1 MYTLVQNGLSLTG
14 CVMELLKNVRI
25 QSRLFFGFGVVLSLI
40 ILLTIL
46 GNNDVGQIDNK
57 LTVIND
63 LNTVKQRYAINFRGS
78 VHDRAIAVRDLVLL
92 EDPSELQKSRQE
104 IQDLTEM
111 YLESAE
117 GMRRIFAN
125 PDNVDGNERRILAS
139 IQEIEEET
147 LPQIDAIIQSL
158 DAGDRETAFQTLVT
172 QARPNFTIWLARI
185 NQFIDLEEAKNNALT
200 TETRQIA
207 ANFQSQM
214 ILFTAIA
221 LVASVLVA
229 AWAVIGVRPLKSL
242 SDVVLQLA
250 NGNLDVNVA
259 DTSARDEIGMIS
271 GAVRVFR
278 DNAIETKRLEAEA
291 SEREAKERAAE
302 NERQAKALQ
311 EEEERK
317 RAQEDAER
325 QASEA
330 RRAEMLALADNFEAS
345 VMGLVEDLSSAAH
358 EMETAARQMTN
369 ALEATVGDA
378 NRVET
383 SSSDASDNARQV
395 ADSANELAR
404 SVRAVSQQTLQS
416 ASVAKAAVGQ
426 TQAAGADIAQLS
438 DAARSIG
445 DVVNLITDIAEQ
457 TNLLALN
464 ATIEAARAGDAGKG
478 FAVVASEVK
487 NLANQTA
494 GATQQIGEQVS
505 DMQEATNKAV
515 DAVDRIQS
523 QIAEIGNNAEEIAAA
538 VEEQDASTG
547 SIASNIARVSDGTE
561 EVTQTIRGVS
571 GSARDSGENARTVL
585 MSAQSLKDKSTT
597 LRASVR
603 EFMET
608 VRSA

>member
-1 MYTLVQNGLSLTG
+1 
-14 CVMELLKNVRI
+14 MELLKNVRI
-25 QSRLFFGFGVVLSLI
+25 QNRLFFGFGIVLSLI

-46 GNNDVGQIDNK
+46 GTNDVGQIDSK

-92 EDPSELQKSRQE
+92 EDTGELQKSRQE
-104 IQDLTEM
+104 IRNLTEM
-111 YLESAE
+111 YAESAE
-117 GMRRIFAN
+117 GMRRIFTN
-125 PDNVDGNERRILAS
+125 PDNVDAAERRILAS
-139 IQEIEEET
+139 IEEIEDQT
-147 LPQIDAIIQSL
+147 LPHIDAVMQAL
-158 DAGDRETAFQTLVT
+158 NAGDRETALRVLIT
-172 QARPNFTIWLARI
+172 QARPNFTTWLARI

-200 TETRQIA
+200 SETREIA
-207 ANFQSQM
+207 ENFQSQM
-214 ILFTAIA
+214 ILFTGIA
-221 LVASVLVA
+221 LVMSVLVA
-229 AWAVIGVRPLKSL
+229 AWAVFGVRPLKSL

-250 NGNLDVNVA
+250 DGNLDVQVPDA
-259 DTSARDEIGMIS
+259 SSKDEIGMIS

-291 SEREAKERAAE
+291 AERETRERAAE
-302 NERQAKALQ
+302 EERQAQAIR

-317 RAQEDAER
+317 RAQVEAEE
-325 QASEA
+325 QAREQ
-330 RRAEMLALADNFEAS
+330 RRSEMLALADNFEAS
-345 VMGLVEDLSSAAH
+345 VMGLVEDLSSAAND
-358 EMETAARQMTN
+358 METAAGQMTN
-369 ALEATVGDA
+369 ALDATVEDS
-378 NRVET
+378 NKVET
-383 SSSDASDNARQV
+383 RSSDASDNARQV

-404 SVRAVSQQTLQS
+404 SVRSVSEQTLQS
-416 ASVAKAAVGQ
+416 ASVAKAAVGE
-426 TQAAGADIAQLS
+426 TEAAGADIAQLS

-487 NLANQTA
+487 NLASQTA
-494 GATQQIGEQVS
+494 GATQRIGEQVG

-515 DAVDRIQS
+515 EAVQRIQQ
-523 QIAEIGNNAEEIAAA
+523 QITEIGTNAEEIAVA

-547 SIASNIARVSDGTE
+547 SIASNIAAVSDGTG

-571 GSARDSGENARTVL
+571 GSARQSGENAQTVL
-585 MSAQSLKDKSTT
+585 NSAKALREKSTV
-597 LRASVR
+597 LRSSVR
-603 EFMET
+603 EFVET

>member
-1 MYTLVQNGLSLTG
+1 
-14 CVMELLKNVRI
+14 MELLKNVRI

-78 VHDRAIAVRDLVLL
+78 VHDRAIAVRDLVIL

-278 DNAIETKRLEAEA
+278 DNAIEAKRLEAEA

-311 EEEERK
+311 EEERK

-457 TNLLALN
+457 TNLPALN